1 MSEVQNIFSL
11 SLFLAHKYSL
21 YSVRMNKQGIQL
33 ALHLSAFMLSL
44 LLVISIS
51 IDTFRGV
58 AFYDDTNYLDLQ
70 FWICLMLMV
79 LFFLEVYN
87 ADNSWQYFGRHFLFL
102 LLIIPYL
109 TFFDWCGVE
118 LPLQVEYLFR
128 FIPLVRGYVAFTLI
142 AYGLLRDLSS
152 GLLIIYI
159 VVLFSF
165 IYYCSLIFYVLESG
179 VNPQLHSFWDSLWY
193 SCMTATTAGCNIT
206 ATTAVGKVISI
217 LLALAG
223 MMLLPVFT
231 VYLTSLIRTGKVGD
245 VAEEA

>member
-1 MSEVQNIFSL
+1 MSEVQNIFSHL
-11 SLFLAHKYSL
+11 LFLAHKYSL

-109 TFFDWCGVE
+109 TFFDWFGVE

-128 FIPLVRGYVAFTLI
+128 FIPLVRGYIAFTLI

-231 VYLTSLIRTGKVGD
+231 VYLTSLIRTGKVGGD
-245 VAEEA
+245 EN

>member
-1 MSEVQNIFSL
+1 
-11 SLFLAHKYSL
+11 
-21 YSVRMNKQGIQL
+21 MNKQGIQL

-58 AFYDDTNYLDLQ
+58 PFYDDVNYLDLQ

-109 TFFDWCGVE
+109 TLFDWWGIQ
-118 LPLQVEYLFR
+118 LSPQAAFLFR
-128 FIPLVRGYVAFTLI
+128 FIPLVRGYIAFTLI

-152 GLLIIYI
+152 GLLITYI

-165 IYYCSLIFYVLESG
+165 IYYCSLIFYVLEMG
-179 VNPQLHSFWDSLWY
+179 VNPQLHSF
-193 SCMTATTAGCNIT
+193 
-206 ATTAVGKVISI
+206 
-217 LLALAG
+217 
-223 MMLLPVFT
+223 
-231 VYLTSLIRTGKVGD
+231 
-245 VAEEA
+245 

>member
-1 MSEVQNIFSL
+1 
-11 SLFLAHKYSL
+11 
-21 YSVRMNKQGIQL
+21 MNKQGIQL

-109 TFFDWCGVE
+109 TFFDGFGVE

-128 FIPLVRGYVAFTLI
+128 FIPLVRGYIAFTLI

-231 VYLTSLIRTGKVGD
+231 VYLTSLIRTGKVGRD
-245 VAEEA
+245 EN

>member
-1 MSEVQNIFSL
+1 
-11 SLFLAHKYSL
+11 
-21 YSVRMNKQGIQL
+21 MNKQGIQL

-51 IDTFRGV
+51 IDTFRGI

-87 ADNSWQYFGRHFLFL
+87 ADHSWQYFGRHFLFL

-109 TFFDWCGVE
+109 TFFDWFGVE

-128 FIPLVRGYVAFTLI
+128 FIPLVRGYIAFTLI

-231 VYLTSLIRTGKVGD
+231 VYLTGLIRTGRVGD
-245 VAEEA
+245 ADEKA

>member
-1 MSEVQNIFSL
+1 
-11 SLFLAHKYSL
+11 
-21 YSVRMNKQGIQL
+21 MNKQGLQF
-33 ALHLSAFMLSL
+33 ALHLSAFVLSL

-58 AFYDDTNYLDLQ
+58 AFYDDAHYLDLQ

-79 LFFLEVYN
+79 LFFVEVYH
-87 ADNSWQYFGRHFLFL
+87 AERSWEYFGRHFLFL
-102 LLIIPYL
+102 LLIVPYL
-109 TFFDWCGVE
+109 TLFDWCGVS
-118 LPLQVEYLFR
+118 LSPSVEYLFR
-128 FIPLVRGYVAFTLI
+128 FIPLVRGYIAFTVI

-152 GLLIIYI
+152 GLLITYI

-179 VNPQLHSFWDSLWY
+179 VNPGLHSFWDSLWY
-193 SCMTATTAGCNIT
+193 ACMTATTAGCDI
-206 ATTAVGKVISI
+206 AAVTSVGRVISI

-231 VYLTSLIRTGKVGD
+231 VYLTTLIRTGRVSGEIEGD
-245 VAEEA
+245 